1 MSQLLSP
8 TIPHAEPLDQA
19 PANRRSWT
27 RWPKWI
33 LLLLALLWV
42 AGAGM
47 SSLIQHTR
55 LRGKLT
61 HRLEVAFGRPVEVG
75 SYQFSLWDGPALEAQ
90 SVTVAEDPR
99 FGHEYFLHTESL
111 TVRLLWSSLLRGRI
125 GLGTLSLTNPSLN
138 LVRDSGGNWN
148 ISEWLPRPVG
158 NAAQTAPAVVGPRLP
173 ASALSFRRIEITGG
187 RINFKRADEK
197 LPYALAD
204 VSGAVEVASQSRWHI
219 DLEAVPW
226 RAAGIFQQ
234 AGTLHLAG
242 DVGGTSSRLLPAA
255 LQLAWTEASVPDV
268 LRLVRGDDSGLRGT
282 LAASAIVNTQGED
295 WNFQVRTELR
305 QLHRWDLTE
314 RSDSPAVNI
323 TAKMHWNPHVS
334 ALELTDAT
342 IEAPHSNARVSGKFD
357 WSSPPL
363 RARTSPAAEHGTEF
377 QVLSSA
383 IDLQDVLAWA
393 RAFRSG
399 ISDEIVLH
407 GSVGVQMAVAGK
419 PLRVQQGTF
428 TTDGAEL
435 AAASLRVP
443 VHLGPVGVDYAK
455 NNVGLSGPAIL
466 TFGDDATALHIDGSA
481 AWGTAN
487 KRKPQ
492 TPSSR
497 FHVAGNVAQVR
508 DLVAT
513 AGLLGWNLSRGWD
526 VTGPV
531 RCDLLWQGSPSISQS
546 QPTGFI
552 EWGALDAATAHG
564 PALREKPASRAMT
577 NDEASPSSSLR
588 APFLNQPIAQI
599 VARADFKP
607 GATHLALTS
616 AQAFGARWTGTL
628 DRPGLGGEWEFALS
642 ADHLAAADFDR
653 WLNPRAQD
661 NFLDRMLPFLNG
673 HSQAAA
679 VPEGLRA
686 AGHISVDQFTLAP
699 FMLRSL
705 QGNLTLGGRHVT
717 LENASAKLYGGTIA
731 GTVDANLQAVPVYRV
746 DAEFSRANMSS
757 LVADSPALAALSADS
772 VAGSASFETHGASP
786 GDLLAAL
793 KCEGK
798 ASVSDFGL
806 SNIDLLG
813 SMRLGNTQPGESAF
827 QDASA
832 AFTCVNGQIHFENLL
847 LEGHSILLGGSG
859 TIDFNRNLDL
869 RLHILSDGA
878 VGPRPA
884 KSPIAIPGQIYQLSG
899 TLASPQVTPVQPT
912 APRRVR

>member
-19 PANRRSWT
+19 PAKRHSWT

-33 LLLLALLWV
+33 FLLLALLWV
-42 AGAGM
+42 ADAGM
-47 SSLIQHTR
+47 SFLIQHTR
-55 LRGKLT
+55 LRAKLT
-61 HRLEVAFGRPVEVG
+61 HRLEVSFGRPVEVG

-99 FGHEYFLHTESL
+99 FGHEYFLHTDSL

-125 GLGTLSLTNPSLN
+125 GLGTLSLTDPSLN
-138 LVRDSGGNWN
+138 LVRDTGGNWN
-148 ISEWLPRPVG
+148 ISEWLPPPAG
-158 NAAQTAPAVVGPRLP
+158 SGAQSTPAGIGPRLP
-173 ASALSFRRIEITGG
+173 GSALSFRRIEITGG

-234 AGTLHLAG
+234 AGILHLAG

-255 LQLAWTEASVPDV
+255 LQLSWTEASLPDV
-268 LRLVRGDDSGLRGT
+268 LRLARGDDSGLRGT
-282 LAASAIVNTQGED
+282 LAASAIATTQGED
-295 WNFQVRTELR
+295 WSFQVRTELR
-305 QLHRWDLTE
+305 QLHRWDLTV
-314 RSDSPAVNI
+314 RSDSPAVNVI
-323 TAKMHWNPHVS
+323 AKIHWNPRAS

-342 IEAPHSNARVSGKFD
+342 IEAPHSNAHVSGKFD
-357 WSSPPL
+357 WSSPQSRV
-363 RARTSPAAEHGTEF
+363 RASPAGTEATQF

-383 IDLQDVLAWA
+383 IDLQDALAWA

-407 GSVGVQMAVAGK
+407 GSASVQMSVAGW
-419 PLRVQQGTF
+419 PLHIDEAGVTA
-428 TTDGAEL
+428 DNAEL
-435 AAASLRVP
+435 SAANLRVP
-443 VHLGPVGVDYAK
+443 AHLGSVEVHYAK
-455 NNVGLSGPAIL
+455 NALSFSAPA
-466 TFGDDATALHIDGSA
+466 TVSFGDDTSALRVDGAA
-481 AWGTAN
+481 AWGAVN
-487 KRKPQ
+487 KRTPQ
-492 TPSSR
+492 APTSHFR
-497 FHVAGNVAQVR
+497 VAGNVTQVR

-526 VTGPV
+526 VTGPI

-546 QPTGFI
+546 RPTGFI
-552 EWGALDAATAHG
+552 EWGALDAAAADG
-564 PALREKPASRAMT
+564 PAPRERPASRAAT
-577 NDEASPSSSLR
+577 NDEAVPSSSLR
-588 APFLNQPIAQI
+588 APFLNQPVAQI
-599 VARADFKP
+599 VARVDFKP
-607 GATHLALTS
+607 GATHLTLAS

-628 DRPGLGGEWEFALS
+628 DRPAPSGEWQFALS

-673 HSQAAA
+673 RSQAAA

-699 FMLRSL
+699 FVLRSL

-717 LENASAKLYGGTIA
+717 LEHASAKLYGGTVA
-731 GTVDANLQAVPVYRV
+731 GTFNADLQAAPVYRV
-746 DAEFSRANMSS
+746 DTDFSRANLSS
-757 LVADSPALAALSADS
+757 LLADLPGLAALSADS
-772 VAGSASFETHGASP
+772 VSGAASFETHGASRS
-786 GDLLAAL
+786 DLLAAL
-793 KCEGK
+793 TCEGK

-847 LEGHSILLGGSG
+847 LEGHNILLGGSG
-859 TIDFNRNLDL
+859 TVDFNRNLDL
-869 RLHILSDGA
+869 QLHIVSDDA
-878 VGPRPA
+878 VGPRQS
-884 KSPIAIPGQIYQLSG
+884 KSSAAALGQIYQLSS
-899 TLASPQVTPVQPT
+899 TLASPQVTPFQSA